1 MDKHI
6 DECAKVFL
14 RDQKQLFDEP
24 VAYDLEEAKEFLE
37 DCMAVYCKDIKEL
50 REVMDD
56 EGMDVS
62 DLSNDELLEQL
73 EVFRLDNVG
82 YFFVEVYYICV

>member
-73 EVFRLDNVG
+73 EVFRIDNGG
-82 YFFVEVYYICV
+82 YFFVEG

>member
-1 MDKHI
+1 MDKDI
-6 DECAKVFL
+6 DECAKIFL

-24 VAYDLEEAKEFLE
+24 VAYDLDEAKEFLE
-37 DCMAVYCKDIKEL
+37 DCMAVNCKDIKEL

-62 DLSNDELLEQL
+62 ELSNDELLEQL
-73 EVFRLDNVG
+73 EVFKLDNGG
-82 YFFVEVYYICV
+82 YFFVEG

>member
-24 VAYDLEEAKEFLE
+24 VAYDLEEAKEFLD

-62 DLSNDELLEQL
+62 ELSNDELLEQL
-73 EVFRLDNVG
+73 EVFRLDNGG
-82 YFFVEVYYICV
+82 YFFVEG

>member
-50 REVMDD
+50 REVMDE

-73 EVFRLDNVG
+73 EVFKLDNGG
-82 YFFVEVYYICV
+82 YFFVEG

>member
-56 EGMDVS
+56 EGMDVY

-73 EVFRLDNVG
+73 EVFRLDNGG
-82 YFFVEVYYICV
+82 YFFVEG

>member
-24 VAYDLEEAKEFLE
+24 VAYDLQEAKEFLE

-73 EVFRLDNVG
+73 EVFKLDNGG
-82 YFFVEVYYICV
+82 YFFVEG

>member
-1 MDKHI
+1 MEKHI

-14 RDQKQLFDEP
+14 RDQKKLFDEP

-37 DCMAVYCKDIKEL
+37 DCFASYCKDIKEL
-50 REVMDD
+50 RELMDE

-62 DLSNDELLEQL
+62 ELSDKELEEQL
-73 EVFRLDNVG
+73 EVFKLDNGG
-82 YFFVEVYYICV
+82 YFFVEA

>member
-14 RDQKQLFDEP
+14 RDQKQLFDGP
-24 VAYDLEEAKEFLE
+24 VAYDLQEAKEFLE

-73 EVFRLDNVG
+73 EVFKLDNGG
-82 YFFVEVYYICV
+82 YFFVEG

>member
-73 EVFRLDNVG
+73 EVFRLDNG
-82 YFFVEVYYICV
+82 RYFFVEG

>member
-1 MDKHI
+1 MGA
-6 DECAKVFL
+6 EQV
-14 RDQKQLFDEP
+14 
-24 VAYDLEEAKEFLE
+24 YDTTFGADLTVMEEAKEFLE

-73 EVFRLDNVG
+73 EVFRLDNGG
-82 YFFVEVYYICV
+82 YFFVEG

>member
-73 EVFRLDNVG
+73 VVFKLDNGG
-82 YFFVEVYYICV
+82 YFFVEG

>member
-6 DECAKVFL
+6 EECAKVFL

-73 EVFRLDNVG
+73 EVFRLDNGG
-82 YFFVEVYYICV
+82 YFFVEG

>member
-24 VAYDLEEAKEFLE
+24 VAYDLDEAKEFLE

-56 EGMDVS
+56 EGMDVCE
-62 DLSNDELLEQL
+62 LRNDELLEQL
-73 EVFRLDNVG
+73 EVFKLDNGG
-82 YFFVEVYYICV
+82 YFFVEG

>member
-6 DECAKVFL
+6 DECAKIFL

-73 EVFRLDNVG
+73 EVFRLDNG
-82 YFFVEVYYICV
+82 EYFFVEG

>member
-24 VAYDLEEAKEFLE
+24 VAYDLQEAKEFLE

-73 EVFRLDNVG
+73 EVFRLDNGG
-82 YFFVEVYYICV
+82 YFFVEG

>member
-1 MDKHI
+1 MDTHI

-73 EVFRLDNVG
+73 EVFRLDNGG
-82 YFFVEVYYICV
+82 YFFVEG

>member
-50 REVMDD
+50 REVMDY

-62 DLSNDELLEQL
+62 DLSKDELLEQL
-73 EVFRLDNVG
+73 EVFKLDNGG
-82 YFFVEVYYICV
+82 YFFVEG

>member
-24 VAYDLEEAKEFLE
+24 VAYDLEQAKEFLE

-73 EVFRLDNVG
+73 EVFRLDNGG
-82 YFFVEVYYICV
+82 YFFVEG

>member
-24 VAYDLEEAKEFLE
+24 VAYDLDEAKEFLE
-37 DCMAVYCKDIKEL
+37 DCMAVYCKDIKAL

-62 DLSNDELLEQL
+62 ELSNDELLEQL
-73 EVFRLDNVG
+73 EVFRLDNGG
-82 YFFVEVYYICV
+82 YFFVEG

>member
-1 MDKHI
+1 MDKNI
-6 DECAKVFL
+6 DECAKIFL

-73 EVFRLDNVG
+73 EVFRLDNGG
-82 YFFVEVYYICV
+82 YFFVEG

>member
-62 DLSNDELLEQL
+62 DLSNDVLLEQL
-73 EVFRLDNVG
+73 EVFKLDNGG
-82 YFFVEVYYICV
+82 YFFVEG

>member
-62 DLSNDELLEQL
+62 DFSNDELLEQL
-73 EVFRLDNVG
+73 EVFRLDNGG
-82 YFFVEVYYICV
+82 YFFVEG

>member
-73 EVFRLDNVG
+73 EVFRLDNGG
-82 YFFVEVYYICV
+82 YFLVEG

>member
-1 MDKHI
+1 MDKNI
-6 DECAKVFL
+6 DECAKIFL

-24 VAYDLEEAKEFLE
+24 VAYDLDEAKEFLE

-62 DLSNDELLEQL
+62 ELSNDELLEQL
-73 EVFRLDNVG
+73 EVFKLDNGG
-82 YFFVEVYYICV
+82 YFFVEG

>member
-14 RDQKQLFDEP
+14 RDQKQLFNEP

-73 EVFRLDNVG
+73 EVFKLDNGG
-82 YFFVEVYYICV
+82 YFFVEG

>member
-14 RDQKQLFDEP
+14 RDLKQLFDEP

-73 EVFRLDNVG
+73 EVFKLDNGG
-82 YFFVEVYYICV
+82 YFFVEG

>member
-56 EGMDVS
+56 EGMDGS

-73 EVFRLDNVG
+73 EVFRLDNGG
-82 YFFVEVYYICV
+82 YFFVEG

>member
-1 MDKHI
+1 MNDNELL
-6 DECAKVFL
+6 ECAKVFL

-73 EVFRLDNVG
+73 EVFRLDNGG
-82 YFFVEVYYICV
+82 YFFVEG

>member
-56 EGMDVS
+56 EGMGVS

-73 EVFRLDNVG
+73 EVFRLDNGG
-82 YFFVEVYYICV
+82 YFFVEG